1 MSLQALEGMKLGL
14 IVKSDAELDTP
25 TPLVAEDKVPP
36 QVLEEQHL
44 ELVVKSPKEVKP
56 PPPPPG
62 RWGYSVPP
70 GPGRFELWV
79 SSEKPTRFVPPG
91 RWV

>member
-1 MSLQALEGMKLGL
+1 MTPLDAGDKVSLQALDRLKLGL

-44 ELVVKSPKEVKP
+44 ELVVKSPKEVKTPTP
-56 PPPPPG
+56 PRSLG
-62 RWGYSVPP
+62 V
-70 GPGRFELWV
+70 
-79 SSEKPTRFVPPG
+79 
-91 RWV
+91 